1 MQGGAEL
8 QMVTREE
15 IMKEL
20 AAGRSIDEI
29 AGAITNTINEANT
42 AFKEQEAAKAEAE
55 AKETAVKEAKRAS
68 MRNLLSAL
76 ADYSDVAG
84 GITPEAM
91 EELREAFN
99 DDDKVDAWCDQID
112 SIIEMV
118 KVMEKVAQLEFM
130 FPTEEKVERD
140 CGSPVK
146 AAHTQ
151 TSDDILAS
159 FLTNLGL

>member
-1 MQGGAEL
+1 MI
-8 QMVTREE
+8 TREE

-42 AFKEQEAAKAEAE
+42 AFKAQEAAKAEAA
-55 AKETAVKEAKRAS
+55 AKETAVKNAKRAS

-76 ADYSDVAG
+76 VDYADVTG
-84 GITPEAM
+84 GLEPEVM
-91 EELREAFN
+91 DKLRESFN
-99 DDDKVDAWCDQID
+99 DDGKVDAWCKQID
-112 SIIEMV
+112 SIIEMA
-118 KVMEKVAQLEFM
+118 KVMEKIAQLEYM
-130 FPTEEKVERD
+130 FPTEKKVKRD

-146 AAHTQ
+146 TAHTQ

-159 FLTNLGL
+159 FLNNLGL

>member
-8 QMVTREE
+8 QMITREE

-42 AFKEQEAAKAEAE
+42 AFKEQEAAKAEAAE
-55 AKETAVKEAKRAS
+55 KEIAVKEAKRAS

-84 GITPEAM
+84 GVTPEAM
-91 EELREAFN
+91 DELREAFN

-130 FPTEEKVERD
+130 FPTEKKKES
-140 CGSPVK
+140 GSPVK
-146 AAHTQ
+146 VAHTQ
-151 TSDDILAS
+151 TSDDIIAS
-159 FLTNLGL
+159 FLMNLGL

>member
-20 AAGRSIDEI
+20 AAGHSIEEI
-29 AGAITNTINEANT
+29 ADAITNTINEANT
-42 AFKEQEAAKAEAE
+42 AFKAQEAAKAEAAE
-55 AKETAVKEAKRAS
+55 KETAVKEAKRAS

-84 GITPEAM
+84 GVTPEAM
-91 EELREAFN
+91 DELREAFN

-118 KVMEKVAQLEFM
+118 KVMEKVAQLEYM
-130 FPTEEKVERD
+130 VPVEKKD
-140 CGSPVK
+140 GTCGSPS
-146 AAHTQ
+146 T
-151 TSDDILAS
+151 AS
-159 FLTNLGL
+159 FSGDNGLDSIFKLLI